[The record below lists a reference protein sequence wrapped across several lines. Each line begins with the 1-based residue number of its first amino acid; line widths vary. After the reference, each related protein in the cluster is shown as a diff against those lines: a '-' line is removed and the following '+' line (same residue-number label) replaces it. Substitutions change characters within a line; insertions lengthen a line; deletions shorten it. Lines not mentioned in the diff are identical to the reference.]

1 MTTVSVPI
9 SDDLIV
15 ETTEQFFGRILSSG
29 GIMGLEIFAPIASIN
44 ITDNDSKN
52 GIYSIVMNVLLNFM
66 FTSCKSDSI

>member
-29 GIMGLEIFAPIASIN
+29 GIPNIMITRQTTIVN
-44 ITDNDSKN
+44 ITDNDGK
-52 GIYSIVMNVLLNFM
+52 
-66 FTSCKSDSI
+66 TS